1 MLQGEY
7 AVDPNELVIG
17 FDISKTITQARFE
30 ENTTDMQGEIRNKL
44 LENII
49 YDHKNKSSV
58 SINKKVNH
66 PFLLSISLL
75 LISIILASSLQQG
88 IFAQ

>member
-49 YDHKNKSSV
+49 YDH
-58 SINKKVNH
+58 
-66 PFLLSISLL
+66 
-75 LISIILASSLQQG
+75 
-88 IFAQ
+88 